1 MSRRGLVV
9 TFSGLDGAGKSTLI
23 EWLQGELAR
32 RHRPVTVLRMADG
45 LGVYAGLRVARD
57 SLQRLVRRGNGAG
70 TTDQSAPRPRWAGP
84 PPARGLVGLANR
96 VRHAILWGKPLRRLL
111 YPVDLLV
118 FLVIRFYVATVR
130 GRVLL
135 TDRYFYDTLVDVADE
150 GRWFWVRLLQRF
162 TPAPDVPVFLD
173 VSPEESYARKGEY
186 SVDYLSRR
194 SAAYRHIAPL
204 VASAVVLPNTNLD
217 DTRRALARVISER
230 LNA

>member
-23 EWLQGELAR
+23 DWLEGELER

-45 LGVYAGLRVARD
+45 VGVYAGLRLARD
-57 SLQRLVRRGNGAG
+57 SLQRLLSRGNGAG
-70 TTDQSAPRPRWAGP
+70 NAVTNAERPRWAGP
-84 PPARGLVGLANR
+84 PPAGGLVGLVNR
-96 VRHAILWGKPLRRLL
+96 VRHAILWNKTLRRVL
-111 YPVDLLV
+111 YPLDLLV

-162 TPAPDVPVFLD
+162 TPAPDLPVFLD

-186 SVDYLSRR
+186 SVDYLARR
-194 SAAYRHIAPL
+194 SMAYRHIAPL
-204 VASAVVLPNTNLD
+204 VPSAVVLPNTNLD
-217 DTRRALARVISER
+217 DTRRALARAISER
-230 LNA
+230 LKA